1 MHRTGYADLPLHYG
15 KCPKWLFPRMK
26 VLSKEITKIIIY
38 EYGQEEF
45 LRRLSNP
52 FFFQSMGCVIGYD
65 WHSSGLTTTTCGA
78 LKEAITPELGI
89 AVCGG
94 KGKASRKAPEEIE
107 RMSEDFSL
115 STKKSE
121 SLVYSSRMSAKVD
134 NTAVQDNYNLYHHCF
149 IFNEKGKWVVI
160 QQGMNSSNRYAR
172 RYHWINVED
181 FVEEPHS
188 AICCDKRQKTL
199 DMTAKSS
206 KEARETSVD
215 IVNDN
220 KNIERFLN
228 RNLNDF
234 TGSKSLKLPAHHGI
248 RLNKQTTIAL
258 NRAYEIQPEKYEELL
273 AIRGIGPKAVRAL
286 ALISELVYGKEPS
299 WKDPAKFSFA
309 HGGKDGIPYPVDRK
323 LMDSSVEMLRNA
335 LENAKLGEKDRLH
348 ALKRLNEFI

>member
-1 MHRTGYADLPLHYG
+1 MNRTGYADLPLHYG
-15 KCPKWLFPRMK
+15 KCPKWLFGRMRNLAGA
-26 VLSKEITKIIIY
+26 VSEVMVY
-38 EYGQEEF
+38 EYSQEEF
-45 LRRLSNP
+45 LNRLSNP
-52 FFFQSMGCVIGYD
+52 FWFQAFSCVLGFD
-65 WHSSGLTTTTCGA
+65 WHSSGVTTTVCGA
-78 LKEAITPELGI
+78 LKEAIKPELGI

-107 RMSEDFSL
+107 KMAENFSIP
-115 STKKSE
+115 TKKSD
-121 SLVYSSRMSAKVD
+121 SLVYSSKMSAKVD

-172 RYHWINVED
+172 RYHWINAEN

-188 AICCDKRQKTL
+188 AICCDKKQKTL
-199 DMTAKSS
+199 NMTAKSS

-215 IVNDN
+215 LVNDN

-234 TGSKSLKLPAHHGI
+234 TGKKVLKLPAHHGI
-248 RLNKQTTIAL
+248 NLNKQTATAL
-258 NRAYEIQPEKYEELL
+258 SNAYEIQPENYEELL
-273 AIRGIGPKAVRAL
+273 TIRGIGPKAVRAL
-286 ALISELVYGKEPS
+286 ALISELVYGKELS

-323 LMDSSVEMLRNA
+323 P
-335 LENAKLGEKDRLH
+335 G
-348 ALKRLNEFI
+348 